1 MFDRGGNFINM
12 LVKRANRRCFREK
25 MIRKAVLYMLL
36 IWSLTSGLLAQ
47 NQTRP
52 RRGSTRP
59 PENID
64 RGLRELTDEEI
75 PPNLNFYTMD
85 PLYEPNAVLGWAEE
99 RIEEKLDR
107 GLLALPMEGGKVY
120 LGWRLLKT
128 DPSNIAFNIYRS
140 RSRDDAVKLN
150 PEPIRTTTD
159 FIDTNP
165 TPGRENAWFVKP
177 VLDGR
182 EQAASRPAKLP
193 ANPPEQQYKSI
204 ILKEDVRGVSIV
216 GIGDLNGDGVYD
228 FVVKHPRGGK
238 DPGRVGPN
246 RGSYKYDGYDGR
258 TGEFMWRIDLGWNV
272 DMGIWWTPMVV
283 RDLDGDNKAEVCL
296 RTAPYAATSEDMFPG
311 GKTGFILEGPEYLAV
326 YDGQTGK
333 EIDKVDWIERGK
345 VQDWGDNTGNR
356 ASRHMMGVAYLDG
369 KTPAL
374 LSVRGI
380 YGMMKVDAWVLKNK
394 KLEKVWRWTNERAP
408 FMYQGQGQH
417 SIKTADIDGDGCD
430 EILAGSVAIDNEGRT
445 MWGTGY
451 GHGDRF
457 YLGDIDSDRPGL
469 EVWYIFEEPHPHNGA
484 GLWDA
489 RAGNLIFG
497 IPEANRD
504 NELGS
509 AIAGDIDPNYPGME
523 CAGGRHFYTAAGQK
537 LDGPVPEQDFLVWWD
552 ADLLREICSRRGIYK
567 WKGGTLSNIPGS
579 VQQIAD
585 ILGDW
590 REEIVVYTSGELRI
604 YSTIIPAADRRV
616 CLMQDP
622 LYRNDVTHRSMGYA
636 HYPMTSYYL
645 GVGSN

>member
-1 MFDRGGNFINM
+1 
-12 LVKRANRRCFREK
+12 
-25 MIRKAVLYMLL
+25 MIRKAVLCGML
-36 IWSLTSGLLAQ
+36 ICILTCGVFAQ
-47 NQTRP
+47 NQQRP
-52 RRGSTRP
+52 RRSSTRP
-59 PENID
+59 PESND

-75 PPNLNFYTMD
+75 PPNLNFYAMD
-85 PLYEPNAVLGWAEE
+85 PLYNPDAVLGWAEE

-107 GLLALPMEGGKVY
+107 GMLALSMEGGKVY

-128 DPSNIAFNIYRS
+128 DPASIAFNVYRS
-140 RSRDDAVKLN
+140 TAGADPVKLN
-150 PEPIRTTTD
+150 AEPIKATTD
-159 FIDTNP
+159 FVDTNP
-165 TPGRENAWFVKP
+165 PPDRASAWFIKP

-182 EQAASRPAKLP
+182 EQAACELAELP
-193 ANPPEQQYKSI
+193 ANPPAQQYKSI
-204 ILKEDVRGVSIV
+204 KLKEDVRGVSIV
-216 GIGDLNGDGVYD
+216 GIGDLNGDGIYD
-228 FVVKHPRGGK
+228 FVVKHPGGGK

-246 RGSYKYDGYDGR
+246 RGSYKYDGYDGM
-258 TGEFMWRIDLGWNV
+258 TGQFMWRIDLGWNV

-283 RDLDGDNKAEVCL
+283 RDLDGDNKAEVCV
-296 RTAPYAATSEDMFPG
+296 RTAPYAATSDDMFPS

-333 EIDKVDWIERGK
+333 EIDRVDWIERGK

-356 ASRHMMGVAYLDG
+356 ASRHMMGVACLDG
-369 KTPAL
+369 KTPAVL
-374 LSVRGI
+374 AVRGI

-394 KLEKVWRWTNERAP
+394 KLEKLWRWTNERAP

-430 EILAGSVAIDNEGRT
+430 EILVGSNAIDNDGRT

-457 YLGDIDSDRPGL
+457 YLGDIDPDRPGL

-489 RAGNLIFG
+489 RTGNLIFG

-504 NELGS
+504 NELGR
-509 AIAGDIDPNYPGME
+509 ALAGDIDPNYPGME

-537 LDGPVPEQDFLVWWD
+537 LDGAVPPQDFLAWWD

-567 WKGGTLSNIPGS
+567 WKGGVLSDIPGS

-590 REEIVVYTSGELRI
+590 REEIVIYADGELRI
-604 YSTIIPAADRRV
+604 YSTVIPAADRRV

-622 LYRNDVTHRSMGYA
+622 LYRNDVTHRTMGYP

-645 GVGSN
+645 GVGSGGLPDAGPVIKKGMKTYAK